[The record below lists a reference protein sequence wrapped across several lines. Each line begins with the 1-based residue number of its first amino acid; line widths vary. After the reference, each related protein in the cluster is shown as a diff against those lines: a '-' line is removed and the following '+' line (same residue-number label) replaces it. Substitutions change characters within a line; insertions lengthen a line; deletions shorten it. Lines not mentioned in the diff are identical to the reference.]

1 MESRPINVLHIEDD
15 PEQQMVLRLL
25 LDAAKPAGFR
35 LVQAGTLEGGLASL
49 DQFPFDL
56 LILDLHL
63 PDSDGEATL
72 HTALA
77 RAAKVP
83 IIVLS
88 GSDSDELATHFVQT
102 GAQDFLV
109 KGQINPR
116 LLLRSIHYAIERKRA
131 QESLRESEAFYHS
144 LVENLPPSIMRKD
157 LEGRFTFA
165 NRNFCAALGRPLNEI
180 VGRTDFDFFPRE
192 LAQKYVA
199 DDHRVVATRTTFE
212 AVEEHIPATGETH
225 YVHVIKSLIHDAA
238 GRIIG
243 TQGIFWDVT
252 DAKRAE
258 QQVQL
263 ANEDLRKSHDA
274 LRQAQA
280 SLIEAERLQTVGL
293 LAAGVAH
300 EVKNPLAIIQ
310 MGLDYLTRQCSEG
323 DAATRGVLEDM
334 TDAVRRSDAIVRDL
348 LNLSKP
354 GALALQPE
362 NPHAV
367 IEGVL
372 ALVRHEITQRRVAV
386 VREFCDR
393 EAGVLFDR
401 AKITQVLVNLC
412 TNACHAMNDG
422 GILTI
427 RTRERAIAPDEFQRG
442 AGSRQGILFHPGESV
457 FEVEIDD
464 TGPGISDQHL
474 DKLFVPFFTTKP
486 AGTGTGLGLT
496 VARNIIESHGGS
508 IRLRNRPEGG
518 LRVTLHFKL

>member
-1 MESRPINVLHIEDD
+1 MESKPLNVLHVEDD
-15 PEQQMVLRLL
+15 LAQQEVLLLL
-25 LDAAKPAGFR
+25 LDAAKPGGFR
-35 LVQAGTLEGGLASL
+35 LVQTGTLERGLAGL
-49 DQFPFDL
+49 DQLAFDL
-56 LILDLHL
+56 IILDLHL

-77 RAAKVP
+77 RAGKIP

-88 GSDSDELATHFVQT
+88 GSDSDELATQLVQA

-116 LLLRSIHYAIERKRA
+116 LLLRAIHYAIERKRA

-144 LVENLPPSIMRKD
+144 LVESLPPSIMRKD
-157 LEGRFTFA
+157 LAGNFTFA

-192 LAQKYVA
+192 LAQKYVE
-199 DDHRVVATRTTFE
+199 DDNRVVATRTTLE
-212 AVEEHIPATGETH
+212 VVEENVPANGETR
-225 YVHVIKSLIHDAA
+225 YVHVIKSLIHDSA
-238 GRIIG
+238 GKIIG

-252 DAKRAE
+252 AAKRAE
-258 QQVQL
+258 QQVQQ

-323 DAATRGVLEDM
+323 DPATRGVLEDM

-362 NPHAV
+362 NPHEL

-372 ALVRHEITQRRVAV
+372 ALVRHEITQRKVTV
-386 VREFCDR
+386 VREFCVG
-393 EAGVLFDR
+393 ETGVVFDR

-422 GILTI
+422 GTLTI
-427 RTRERAIAPDEFQRG
+427 RTRERAIAPDEFQRV
-442 AGSRQGILFHPGESV
+442 AGSRQGMLFHPGDSV
-457 FEVEIDD
+457 FELEIDD
-464 TGPGISDQHL
+464 TGPGIPDQHL

-496 VARNIIESHGGS
+496 VARKIMESHGGT
-508 IRLRNRPEGG
+508 IRLRNRREGG
-518 LRVTLHFKL
+518 LRATLHFKL

>member
-1 MESRPINVLHIEDD
+1 MEAKPLNVLHIEDD
-15 PEQQMVLRLL
+15 PEQQLVLRLL
-25 LDAAKPAGFR
+25 LDTAKPAGFR
-35 LVQAGTLEGGLASL
+35 LVQAGTLGRGLASL
-49 DQFPFDL
+49 VQLPFDL

-72 HTALA
+72 HSALA
-77 RAAKVP
+77 RAGKVP

-88 GSDSDELATHFVQT
+88 GNDSDQLATQFVQA

-116 LLLRSIHYAIERKRA
+116 LLLRSINYAIERKRA

-165 NRNFCAALGRPLNEI
+165 NRNFCATLGRPLHEI

-192 LAQKYVA
+192 LAQKYV
-199 DDHRVVATRTTFE
+199 DDDRRVVATRATIE
-212 AVEEHIPATGETH
+212 GVEEHVPATGGTH
-225 YVHVIKSLIHDAA
+225 YVHVIKSLIHDSA
-238 GRIIG
+238 GKIIG

-258 QQVQL
+258 QQVRQ
-263 ANEDLRKSHDA
+263 ANEELRKSHA
-274 LRQAQA
+274 ELQQAQT

-310 MGLDYLTRQCSEG
+310 MGLDYLTRQCGEG

-354 GALALQPE
+354 GALALQSE

-386 VREFCDR
+386 VREFCKG
-393 EAGVLFDR
+393 ETGVVFDR

-412 TNACHAMNDG
+412 TNACHAMNEG

-427 RTRERAIAPDEFQRG
+427 RTRERAIAPDEFQRA
-442 AGSRQGILFHPGESV
+442 AGSRQGILFHPGDSV

-496 VARNIIESHGGS
+496 VARNIIESHGGA